1 MEILFV
7 ILFAPIFFFVGC
19 ALLGLVGI
27 IFAGPFLA
35 LGGLLEAIEDAPK
48 GPPSKLWAR
57 YGHWSFPAMAVAMFL
72 FWAINH

>member
-7 ILFAPIFFFVGC
+7 IMLAPLALVVGVVLLSFA
-19 ALLGLVGI
+19 GLIVV
-27 IFAGPFLA
+27 GPFLVF
-35 LGGLLEAIEDAPK
+35 GELLEVIEDAPK

-57 YGHWSFPAMAVAMFL
+57 YGHLSFPAMAVVSFL